1 MTERPTTGDRDQENG
16 HARVSTEDQ
25 QVDLQ
30 LDAEGTS
37 MNDVANIFGGHVSTI
52 YRRFDTSI
60 V

>member
-1 MTERPTTGDRDQENG
+1 MSVQRPEIVVRKIGY
-16 HARVSTEDQ
+16 ARVSTEDQ

-37 MNDVANIFGGHVSTI
+37 VNDVANIFGGHVSAI